1 MNPSFNVCF
10 RPQVSFDIRFL
21 KAVQLMEVPLLR
33 QWITQ
38 MVHDS
43 LKLGSITLYF
53 YCFQC
58 YDISMIHDWHWS
70 KALQQR
76 RGQPK

>member
-1 MNPSFNVCF
+1 MKPSFNVCF
-10 RPQVSFDIRFL
+10 GPQVSFDIRFL

-43 LKLGSITLYF
+43 LKLGNITLYF
-53 YCFQC
+53 HCF
-58 YDISMIHDWHWS
+58 
-70 KALQQR
+70 R
-76 RGQPK
+76 